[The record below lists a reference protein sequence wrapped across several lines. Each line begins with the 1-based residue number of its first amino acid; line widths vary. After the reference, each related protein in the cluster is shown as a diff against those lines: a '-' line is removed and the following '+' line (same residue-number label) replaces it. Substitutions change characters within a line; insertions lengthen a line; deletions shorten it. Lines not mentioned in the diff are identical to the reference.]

1 MLRSFFSGKQRVR
14 CVSLILPKGKSTNSS
29 EMRFQAAVV
38 GFDSQPVSED
48 TVVKRYI
55 TAAAKKTCFAFL
67 TAGFISWDMTVPC
80 PAALRR
86 RNVRRTFTFRHN
98 HQRHIRQFVQKH
110 LKLSAVRINAG
121 STPAL
126 AWRVPTDRGA
136 LQNPAESGCSILI
149 PRGFFTGK
157 LLFEANND
165 KPAVCTQE
173 PVRALT
179 GRVEKVISV

>member
-1 MLRSFFSGKQRVR
+1 
-14 CVSLILPKGKSTNSS
+14 
-29 EMRFQAAVV
+29 MRFQAAVV

-55 TAAAKKTCFAFL
+55 TAAAKNTCFAFL
-67 TAGFISWDMTVPC
+67 TAGFISWDMTAAS

-86 RNVRRTFTFRHN
+86 RNARHTFTFRHN

-136 LQNPAESGCSILI
+136 LRDPAES
-149 PRGFFTGK
+149 PDAPF
-157 LLFEANND
+157 
-165 KPAVCTQE
+165 
-173 PVRALT
+173 
-179 GRVEKVISV
+179 